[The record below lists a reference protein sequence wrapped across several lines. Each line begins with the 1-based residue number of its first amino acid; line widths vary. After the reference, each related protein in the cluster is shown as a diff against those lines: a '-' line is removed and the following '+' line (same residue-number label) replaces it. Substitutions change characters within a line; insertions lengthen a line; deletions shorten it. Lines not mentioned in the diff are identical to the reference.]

1 MLRLLELLLRG
12 HIHEWETIDKKR
24 LEWTNDFGD
33 NGIGTR
39 YFLRCKKCGWVKKID
54 CK

>member
-12 HIHEWETIDKKR
+12 HIHEWETIHKKR

-33 NGIGTR
+33 SRIGTR
-39 YFLRCKKCGWVKKID
+39 YFLRCKKCGWYKKID